1 MNIEAGRLRHRV
13 ILQALVDLLD
23 SNGDTIQNQDTGEV
37 LRAWQ
42 DVATVWA
49 AIEPLSA
56 REFIAAQ
63 ETQSKVTT
71 KIIIRHR
78 EVDPAWRAVHMRG
91 PFPMIYNIH
100 GVIPDP
106 DSMLEWI
113 TLPCSTG
120 VSDSG
125 Q

>member
-1 MNIEAGRLRHRV
+1 MNIEAGRLRHR
-13 ILQALVDLLD
+13 ITLQAPRDLLD
-23 SNGDTIQNQDTGEV
+23 SNGDVIQNQETGEV
-37 LRAWQ
+37 ARVWE

-63 ETQSKVTT
+63 AVQSKVTT

-78 EVDPAWRAVHMRG
+78 EVDASWRALHVRG
-91 PFPMIYNIH
+91 ILTTVYNIH

-113 TLPCSTG
+113 TLPCSSG
-120 VSDSG
+120 VSFSG